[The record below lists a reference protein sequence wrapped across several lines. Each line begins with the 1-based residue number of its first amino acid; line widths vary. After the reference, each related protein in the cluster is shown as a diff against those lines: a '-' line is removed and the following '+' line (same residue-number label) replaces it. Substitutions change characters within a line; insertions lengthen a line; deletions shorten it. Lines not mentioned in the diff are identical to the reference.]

1 MTRRDEL
8 IEQATAFAEDC
19 DLYNDPIEAMADF
32 SLKIEAEVR
41 AGVAAMIREMP
52 DDERGDEEGK
62 YAQGCINT
70 REAILE
76 QLEATNAD

>member
-32 SLKIEAEVR
+32 SAVIYL
-41 AGVAAMIREMP
+41 P
-52 DDERGDEEGK
+52 Q
-62 YAQGCINT
+62 YAKGSNV
-70 REAILE
+70 
-76 QLEATNAD
+76 